1 MNCPELV
8 KEFEE
13 NYKKKGGK
21 TEVKAKKTSRTKK
34 AKMDKSVEENQSDE
48 EPSLNTTDVNETTEI
63 EDGAELNTTNG
74 SSVPEDQPA
83 TESTEA
89 KSPRK

>member
-1 MNCPELV
+1 
-8 KEFEE
+8 
-13 NYKKKGGK
+13 
-21 TEVKAKKTSRTKK
+21 
-34 AKMDKSVEENQSDE
+34 MDKSVEENQSDE